1 MNRILRKYIILSCI
15 TFILTNCSAPRTN
28 PLDPENPDNKI
39 ATIDGFI
46 RTVKVPQNPID
57 DVKVFCVNEGLVTKS
72 NKDGYFSFSNIDRQD
87 GWIVVEKENY
97 STDSL
102 FVKFESQ
109 QKISTDFF
117 LNSIPKISDL
127 KFYSVTV
134 NTFRSP
140 PNNQTYSLEIR
151 ANIVD
156 DENDI
161 DSVFIQLPEL
171 GTNKKLLYNASTK
184 YYLNSISLDDLK
196 LISIDA
202 VIGKDFS
209 INVFDSSE
217 KEFLISYTNIK
228 RIIKQGIETT
238 SPSGRDT
245 VFSKNPILK
254 WKRFTPGFDYKYL
267 LQIFTDETPANLVWE
282 KEISSTEI
290 ENLTNSNL
298 SSGDYFWVIWAIDEF
313 ENRTR
318 SKPASFIIK

>member
-1 MNRILRKYIILSCI
+1 MIRILIKFICISCLI
-15 TFILTNCSAPRTN
+15 FGITNCNAPRNN

-39 ATIDGFI
+39 ANIEGFI
-46 RTVKVPQNPID
+46 RTVKVPQIPIG
-57 DVKVFCVNEGLVTKS
+57 DVKVFCVNEGLVTKT
-72 NKDGYFSFSNIDRQD
+72 NRDGYFSFNNINRRD

-102 FVKFESQ
+102 FIEFDN
-109 QKISTDFF
+109 QKKVSTDFF
-117 LNSIPKISDL
+117 LNSVPKIVDL
-127 KFYSVTV
+127 QFYSITV
-134 NTFRSP
+134 NSF
-140 PNNQTYSLEIR
+140 PNKQKYNLEVR
-151 ANIVD
+151 ANITD

-184 YYLNSISLDDLK
+184 YYLSSISLDDLN

-217 KEFLISYTNIK
+217 KEFLIGYTNIK
-228 RIIKQGIETT
+228 RIIKQAIETT

-245 VFSKNPILK
+245 VFSQTPILK

-267 LQIFTDETPANLVWE
+267 LQIYTDETPANLVWE

-290 ENLTNSNL
+290 EHLINSNL